1 MANRR
6 RSNRIWFVMLGVFVA
21 VFLFTF
27 LAQKFKNDNEVGAA
41 NMAAFDPGYII
52 SDYQMSNYNSMN
64 EAQIQQCRQYR
75 DDLLSG
81 LSRRGGSGS
90 FHKAFFRFQELFTN

>member
-1 MANRR
+1 MSRR
-6 RSNRIWFVMLGVFVA
+6 RSNGIWFVMLGVFVA

-27 LAQKFKNDNEVGAA
+27 LAQKFTQDKEADAA

-64 EAQIQQCRQYR
+64 
-75 DDLLSG
+75 
-81 LSRRGGSGS
+81 
-90 FHKAFFRFQELFTN
+90 